1 MVSYVSD
8 VKKQICNSLKQQH
21 SGFLWLCFQGL
32 GHVIGYVGDG
42 INDVEALRTADV
54 DIAIGTGAVIAASI
68 YTPANSLQGTQP
80 PPVVPS

>member
-1 MVSYVSD
+1 MVSCVSD
-8 VKKQICNSLKQQH
+8 IKKQICNPLIYQH
-21 SGFLWLCFQGL
+21 SSFLWLCFQGL

-54 DIAIGTGAVIAASI
+54 GIAIGTGAVIAASI
-68 YTPANSLQGTQP
+68 YTPANSLQGAQ